1 VKIAVL
7 GLGSA
12 GRRHALNALE
22 LGHDVL
28 GFDPE
33 AEDVP
38 GVSRVTSTD
47 DAVAQADAVVIASP
61 SSLHAEQALLALSSG
76 RHALVEKPL
85 AVTVQ
90 DAARVVEAAGDTKA
104 ICGVAMNLRF
114 HRGVLA
120 LRELLVDRALGS
132 PRFVRASF
140 GYDLR
145 LWRPETDYRKSYSAR
160 AALGGG
166 ILLDAVHELDYLLWL
181 LGPVESVTAEL
192 DRVSELEID
201 VEDTALLAL
210 RFASGALGAVDLNY
224 LEPAYRRSCTVV
236 GSEAVASWDWNAA
249 TISVRRGEGER
260 ELDVAGDIADTYRAV
275 LEDFVAAANSERD
288 PRTPVRDG
296 LAALR
301 VVDAA
306 RRSANRGHR
315 VAVS

>member
-1 VKIAVL
+1 VKIAVF

-12 GRRHALNALE
+12 GRRHALNALA

-28 GFDPE
+28 GFDP
-33 AEDVP
+33 AADDVP
-38 GVSRVTSTD
+38 GISRVASTD

-61 SSLHAEQALLALSSG
+61 SSVHAEQALLALSSG
-76 RHALVEKPL
+76 RHTLVEKPL

-90 DAARVVEAAGDTKA
+90 EAARVVEAAAATKA

-114 HRGVLA
+114 HRGVLG
-120 LRELLVDRALGS
+120 LRELLVERALGS
-132 PRFVRASF
+132 PRFIRASF

-145 LWRPETDYRKSYSAR
+145 LWRPETDYRKSYSAQ

-181 LGPVESVTAEL
+181 FGPVESVSAEL

-224 LEPAYRRSCTVV
+224 LEPAYQRGCTIV
-236 GSEAVASWDWNAA
+236 GSEAVAAWDWNAA
-249 TISVRRGEGER
+249 TITVRRGESER
-260 ELDVAGDIADTYRAV
+260 NLDVAGDIADTYRAM
-275 LEDFVAAANSERD
+275 LEDFVAAADSARD
-288 PRTPVRDG
+288 PRTPVGDG

-306 RRSANRGHR
+306 KRSAGCGQR